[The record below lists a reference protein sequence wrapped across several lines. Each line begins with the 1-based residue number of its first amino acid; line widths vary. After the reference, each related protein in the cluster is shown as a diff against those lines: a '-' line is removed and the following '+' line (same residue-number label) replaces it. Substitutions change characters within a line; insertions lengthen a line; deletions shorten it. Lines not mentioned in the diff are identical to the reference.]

1 MVIVP
6 LPSAQARLGLVMAEG
21 PLSGLAW
28 VNLPQLRLPFRPC
41 ACFPCLD
48 GTLRAAGKT
57 HVFPYFPAC
66 LLSFQVLWIR
76 NERVLSGIR
85 EPENAAVSGERG

>member
-1 MVIVP
+1 MGQP
-6 LPSAQARLGLVMAEG
+6 ASAQATIQALC
-21 PLSGLAW
+21 
-28 VNLPQLRLPFRPC
+28 LPS
-41 ACFPCLD
+41 LD